1 MPPRDR
7 KDYAMKLLY
16 LFELKM
22 LYNKIK
28 REVENMPIT
37 IDVKKSGMYKDGLLE
52 GQRKGLIEGKRQ
64 GLIEGIEAVL

>member
-1 MPPRDR
+1 
-7 KDYAMKLLY
+7 
-16 LFELKM
+16 
-22 LYNKIK
+22 
-28 REVENMPIT
+28 MPIT